1 MWCIMY
7 SVYMKRKQIYLTEAL
22 DREIS
27 AIAKKEKK
35 SQAEIVRKLLEKGID
50 RKKKMSSGEFLLHLA
65 SYSVPGPRDLSTNL
79 DRYLYGDKSP
89 KYGHLYRKKK
99 SPNRR

>member
-1 MWCIMY
+1 
-7 SVYMKRKQIYLTEAL
+7 MKRKQIYLTETL

-27 AIAKKEKK
+27 QLAQKENKPQ
-35 SQAEIVRKLLEKGID
+35 SIIIRRLLERGLNK
-50 RKKKMSSGEFLLHLA
+50 KKKMNSGEFLMHLA
-65 SYSVPGPRDLSTNL
+65 TYAVPGPKDLSTNL

-99 SPNRR
+99 SSNRR

>member
-1 MWCIMY
+1 
-7 SVYMKRKQIYLTEAL
+7 MKRKQIYLTDTLE
-22 DREIS
+22 REIGEL
-27 AIAKKEKK
+27 AKEENK

-65 SYSVPGPRDLSTNL
+65 SYAVPGARDLSTNL

-89 KYGHLYRKKK
+89 NYGHLYRKKK
-99 SPNRR
+99 GPNRR